1 MLWIVEKENTEDE
14 VMMFWSFFFSPIAL
28 VDSMYDKTWFY
39 DFFLFWFNLCLC
51 IGMQEGFKDTVTK
64 TLILEVNNT
73 KLAVFAES
81 WV

>member
-1 MLWIVEKENTEDE
+1 M
-14 VMMFWSFFFSPIAL
+14 AL
-28 VDSMYDKTWFY
+28 IDSIYDKSWFY
-39 DFFLFWFNLCLC
+39 CWLVDFFLFWFNLCLC
-51 IGMQEGFKDTVTK
+51 IGMQEGFKDTITK

>member
-1 MLWIVEKENTEDE
+1 M
-14 VMMFWSFFFSPIAL
+14 AL

-81 WV
+81 